1 MVNKSWLLYGAY
13 GYTGS
18 LVAQQ
23 AKERGHEPV
32 LAGRSEEKLIS
43 VAKRLDLDYV
53 VFNLKHEDNIYKI
66 IKDFDLLFHSAWPY
80 K

>member
-1 MVNKSWLLYGAY
+1 MIIYIDWLVIFFFMVNKSWLLYGAY

-32 LAGRSEEKLIS
+32 LAGR
-43 VAKRLDLDYV
+43 
-53 VFNLKHEDNIYKI
+53 
-66 IKDFDLLFHSAWPY
+66 
-80 K
+80 